1 MSEIPSDRQYA
12 KSHEWIQRDGDH
24 VIVGITAHAQE
35 ALGDLVFVEVPEVG
49 ETLSVDDA
57 FAVIESVKAASD
69 IYAPISGEVVAVN
82 EQLEDAPELINDDPY
97 GDGWLVKMTIGDEA
111 DFDALLDNKAYQKVI
126 DEEDG

>member
-111 DFDALLDNKAYQKVI
+111 DLDALLDNKAYQKVI